1 MEKKHYDLYDE
12 TVYTEVL
19 DNGLTV
25 NLLPKKSFEKTY
37 ALFTT
42 DYGSIDNH
50 FVPLGEEEA
59 VRVPDGIAHFLE
71 HKLFEKEDGDVFQ
84 RFSELGASA
93 NAFTSFT
100 QTSYLF
106 STTMHV
112 KENLETLLNF
122 VQEPYFT
129 EETVEKEKGIIAQEI
144 QMYDDMPEW
153 RLSFGLLENLY
164 PNHPVSID
172 IAGTVDSIQDIT
184 KDHLYLC
191 YNTFYQ
197 PSNMNLSVAGQFDP
211 YKMMEFIKE
220 NQSKKDFSAPS
231 RIERIIPDQENE
243 LVIPESREAASVNQM
258 KYAIGFRGGEKRRD
272 SLAGYKYGLAGN
284 ILLNMLF
291 GSTSQTYLDLYDRG
305 IIDHNFGYSMSM
317 ERSYDFISVSGEGK
331 QSEKAIV
338 ELKEILLDAENSDEL
353 TEQQLELVKKRT
365 IGQGLRALNSVE
377 YIARHLYS
385 PLLGNYTLFDLL
397 PLINEITLEDIKN
410 VASDYFTEE
419 NITVNRIVSESKEQ

>member
-25 NLLPKKSFEKTY
+25 NLLPKKGFEKTY
-37 ALFTT
+37 TLFTT

-106 STTMHV
+106 STTMNV
-112 KENLETLLNF
+112 KENLETLLDF

-129 EETVEKEKGIIAQEI
+129 EVTVEKEKGIIAQEI

-197 PSNMNLSVAGQFDP
+197 PSNMNLSVTGQFDAHEI
-211 YKMMEFIKE
+211 MEVIKE
-220 NQSKKDFSAPS
+220 NQSKKSFPIPS
-231 RIERIIPDQENE
+231 KIERIIPDQENE
-243 LVIPESREAASVNQM
+243 SVIPESREAASVNQM
-258 KYAIGFRGGEKRRD
+258 KYAIGFRGKEKRRNN
-272 SLAGYKYGLAGN
+272 LASYKYGLAGN
-284 ILLNMLF
+284 LLLHMLF

-305 IIDHNFGYSMSM
+305 IIDHNFSYSMSM
-317 ERSYDFISVSGEGK
+317 ERSYDFIAVSGEGK
-331 QSEKAIV
+331 QSEKAII
-338 ELKEILLDAENSDEL
+338 ELKDILLDAENSKEL
-353 TEQQLELVKKRT
+353 TEQHLKLVKKRT
-365 IGQGLRALNSVE
+365 IGQSLRALNSVE
-377 YIARHLYS
+377 YIARQLYN
-385 PLLGNYTLFDLL
+385 PLLGTYNLFDLL
-397 PLINEITLEDIKN
+397 PLINDITLEDIKN
-410 VASDYFTEE
+410 IASEYFNDE
-419 NITVNRIVSESKEQ
+419 NMSVNRIVSESKGQ